1 MMMVEEQEDQVT
13 PRCPGKS
20 LEEMIRIGSCN
31 LADLIG
37 LKLLA
42 VVEINSLENGWSMKL
57 EFLEREG
64 IPNTMD
70 IIGLYEAAFDQSG
83 QLLNYARIDMRK
95 RGDTYN

>member
-1 MMMVEEQEDQVT
+1 MCEEQDLKANFKLS
-13 PRCPGKS
+13 RKS
-20 LEEMIRIGSCN
+20 LEEMIQLGSRN
-31 LADLIG
+31 LAHLIG

-42 VVEINSLENGWSMKL
+42 VVEIDSQENGWSMKL

-95 RGDTYN
+95 RGDPYN

>member
-1 MMMVEEQEDQVT
+1 MMSEEQEVKT
-13 PRCPGKS
+13 ASKS
-20 LEEMIRIGSCN
+20 PKKNLEEMIRIGSRN
-31 LADLIG
+31 LTHLIG

-42 VVEINSLENGWSMKL
+42 VVEINRQESGWSMKL
-57 EFLEREG
+57 EYLEREG

-95 RGDTYN
+95 RGDAYN